1 MSVDFLERIRIKA
14 ATVSQSIIDEAPFDA
29 DFQFDDQCSPTRP
42 LANSPFEIFQPLPAY
57 STILGICEDGLPL
70 VLDLNDPN
78 PGAIMI
84 SGRRETGKSRLLR
97 SILISSCSSN
107 TVEQL
112 NFYLITPEPG
122 VHRDLGHLHHCYGI
136 ISSYDK
142 SACELVIELAALV
155 EQRKSGRHL
164 GVKCILAIENLYEF
178 IKHQDFEVIN
188 HLKWLY
194 RFGANNGIWLVST
207 IESERSNLIETELL
221 DEQKTHILSGSER
234 WSLPETTAG
243 KQPQQNVQSYR
254 TQIGTEWVDF
264 WLPSMS

>member
-1 MSVDFLERIRIKA
+1 M
-14 ATVSQSIIDEAPFDA
+14 
-29 DFQFDDQCSPTRP
+29 
-42 LANSPFEIFQPLPAY
+42 
-57 STILGICEDGLPL
+57 
-70 VLDLNDPN
+70 
-78 PGAIMI
+78 
-84 SGRRETGKSRLLR
+84 R

-142 SACELVIELAALV
+142 SACELVVELAALV

-243 KQPQQNVQSYR
+243 NQPQQNVQSYS